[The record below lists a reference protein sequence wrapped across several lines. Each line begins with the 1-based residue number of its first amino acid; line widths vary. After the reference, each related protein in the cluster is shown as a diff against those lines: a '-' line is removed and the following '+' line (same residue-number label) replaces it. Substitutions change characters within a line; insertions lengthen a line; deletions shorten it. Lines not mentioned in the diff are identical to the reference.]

1 MDLGAYQQI
10 ENLDQIAK
18 KNEIEIPRVR
28 GYRLM
33 KDEEPIPTEEI
44 EKWKKKCEVSVVEDM
59 CTAIPFWSTHPIC
72 YESSEYTDY
81 LKNIFLIKNSND
93 EGYERY
99 IDIRWD
105 RIHGWKRKALKFEIK
120 KQKRRIQKQYDLWNK
135 YAGQEGVLYIH
146 SRMGGNNWK
155 YFDDKAELISQPWF
169 LDRVDDCFDSTY
181 CDFYAKIK

>member
-120 KQKRRIQKQYDLWNK
+120 KQKRRIQNNMIYGINMLVKRVFYIFIQEWVEITGSILMTKQN
-135 YAGQEGVLYIH
+135 
-146 SRMGGNNWK
+146 
-155 YFDDKAELISQPWF
+155 
-169 LDRVDDCFDSTY
+169 
-181 CDFYAKIK
+181 